1 MPTRHEHLKAA
12 FMIPQNKAGRI
23 IHHSLAFRV
32 RLLTSVTLTILP
44 STTVLLMQVLLAF
57 MAKEDTG
64 DKLMNL
70 PGLVSN

>member
-1 MPTRHEHLKAA
+1 
-12 FMIPQNKAGRI
+12 MIPQNKAGRI

-64 DKLMNL
+64 DKLMKL
-70 PGLVSN
+70 SGLVSKT